1 MKSNEQAHAREDLI
15 AIRRIME
22 GSQQVVEGAGPHF
35 AGWGVLTSAALVAT
49 WLMVDGGNHAGVPWL
64 WAGTVAAGW
73 AMSGLLGRR
82 ARRAA
87 RVRTTGGRMIGGL
100 WLATGITLTLLG
112 FAGPG
117 GGAVAPDAITG
128 MLSAV
133 LGGAYFATG
142 LLSGHRWLLA
152 VGGGWW
158 AGALFMLLFPA
169 PHGLLVMAAMMLLL
183 QAAPGVYIMRGPARQ
198 AAAA

>member
-1 MKSNEQAHAREDLI
+1 MNDDQHADAREDLLI
-15 AIRRIME
+15 IRRIME
-22 GSQQVVEGAGPHF
+22 GSQQTVEGAGPHF
-35 AGWGVLTSAALVAT
+35 AAWGVLTAAALATTYVMVEGGAHGAVA
-49 WLMVDGGNHAGVPWL
+49 WL
-64 WAGTVAAGW
+64 WAGTVAVGW
-73 AMSGLLGRR
+73 AMSALVGRR
-82 ARRAA
+82 ASRSA

-117 GGAVAPDAITG
+117 GGGVAPDAITG

-133 LGGAYFATG
+133 MGGAYFATG

-158 AGALFMLLFPA
+158 AGALLMLLFPA
-169 PHGLLVMAAMMLLL
+169 PYTLLLMAAMMLIL
-183 QAAPGVYIMRGPARQ
+183 QAAPGVYLMRRPARRP
-198 AAAA
+198 AAA